1 MRLMALEALLVG
13 KLNLPP
19 GYYVELDAD
28 LLELHPPDGTLV
40 AAFSARGTAPAE
52 VVSTAQEDNRTNG
65 KSSA

>member
-1 MRLMALEALLVG
+1 MKLTALEALLVG

-19 GYYVELDAD
+19 SYYVELDAD
-28 LLELHPPDGTLV
+28 LLELHRPDGSLV

>member
-1 MRLMALEALLVG
+1 MRLMALEALLVV

>member
-1 MRLMALEALLVG
+1 MRLTALEALLVG

-28 LLELHPPDGTLV
+28 LLELHRPDGSLV
-40 AAFSARGTAPAE
+40 AAFSARGTTLAE
-52 VVSTAQEDNRTNG
+52 VVSTAEEDNRTNG